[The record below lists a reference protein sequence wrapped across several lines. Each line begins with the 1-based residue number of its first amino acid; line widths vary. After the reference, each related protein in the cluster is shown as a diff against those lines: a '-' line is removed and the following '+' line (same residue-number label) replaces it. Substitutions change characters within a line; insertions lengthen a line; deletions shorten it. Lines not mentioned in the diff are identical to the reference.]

1 MNIGSVLKGIG
12 VLVIISGLIAGYSHW
27 PKESEIETALR
38 HAKIE
43 DLVFWRETLAL
54 AAKGITTGG
63 SSNKSKQV
71 ELAYEAQKQIAFY
84 FIIGGIISG
93 LLFIGFGE
101 LISRN
106 RSIDE
111 RLQKKPDEDPSDQK
125 ICPYCAETI
134 KKNAK
139 VCRYCHK
146 DLETG

>member
-12 VLVIISGLIAGYSHW
+12 VLVIICGLIAGYSQW
-27 PKESEIETALR
+27 PNKGEIETALR
-38 HAKIE
+38 DAKIA
-43 DLVFWRETLAL
+43 DLNFWIKELDS
-54 AAKGITTGG
+54 AAKGFPTGG
-63 SSNKSKQV
+63 SSNKRKQV
-71 ELAYEAQKQIAFY
+71 ELAYEAQKQIALY

-111 RLQKKPDEDPSDQK
+111 RLQKKPDEDQSDQK

-134 KKNAK
+134 KKQAK